1 MTTHRRVTR
10 LLQGFGALVILLAAF
25 ALPASAQSN
34 KASITGT
41 VTDQNGGTVSGA
53 IVTAINT
60 GTNASREVKTNDEGY
75 YEIPALDVG
84 QYRVEITAPNFQ
96 KTIQEN
102 VTLQIGDR
110 LPVDIVLTAGA
121 VDATVTIEAAPQ
133 LVESETSDR
142 GSVVTGRE
150 VTELPISGRNFSKL
164 ATLTPGVAS
173 AVVGTLSDPGAFNNG
188 DPNAGNQGPGGN
200 NANGNTESARF
211 ARSGGSNLTVNG
223 QRPTNNNF
231 SLDGVDNNEP
241 QFGTI
246 GVYPNPDAIAEF
258 KVTTSVPP
266 AEIGRAGGAVINV
279 TIKPGTNEFHGSL
292 YYYGQNSALNAYH
305 TILKRNRAEAQ
316 SRGDLVLPTKARLQI
331 HEFGGTLGGPIIKDH
346 TFFFFDFLGQRN
358 NLPIPFNTDVPT
370 AGSRNGDFSQF
381 DKIVRDPRTGLPFPG
396 NVIPA
401 GRIISQGRNYLN
413 SYPNPTVNIRNPGM
427 FCDPCSGANFF
438 GTRDNQETIN
448 NFGIKIDHR
457 ISDNNSLSG
466 RFNFQDTERIR
477 ANYFPNTATAGFGA
491 GEEFGNSRQFTVS
504 DTHTFSPSVLNEFR
518 FGYTK
523 IDIKIFNCGVGGGC
537 GVSPTYAS
545 DLGIPNVN
553 DGSIERSGGALIGNT
568 GAGFLEF
575 TGDGGLFTVTS
586 KNPYFADTVTI
597 VHGKHV
603 TKFGGELRLRYLDSY
618 DGGRNGGV
626 KGQFQYND
634 TDPVNNPILPGQVC
648 PPESIAPGGR
658 CYVDPSGF
666 PYGGSGNSQA
676 NILLGVG
683 ANFVSNANIPGGTF
697 HLRSQEY
704 GVFVQDD
711 WKVTDRLTLNLGL
724 RYDLFPSFTERDGR
738 QGNFDLAARQVVVA
752 SGSGDRLVS
761 TDKNNFGPRVG
772 FAYAMGAEKKFVI
785 RGGFGLLYTLDGV
798 DDPPLIRNPPFSN
811 QISIGS
817 NAFDAGGRTTTFNLA
832 TGPPTVPVIN
842 PANIPTNVVVY
853 YQQPDQKT
861 ASVYQFQLSFQYQLG
876 KDYSIDVGYVG
887 NRSRHLLATRDL
899 GAGGTAQARNAA
911 GQFIDALVAYEPRA
925 SSQYDGMQVQLQ
937 KRLSNNIQGQVSYT
951 WSHTIDDSTGVF
963 NGIGDARGSRGG
975 PANPFNFRLDRGNSS
990 LDIRHL
996 LSANAIIDLPFGK
1009 GQRFLNQGGY
1019 VDKIFG
1025 GFQLNL
1031 ITTARSGFPF
1041 TVNANGDVGGPG
1053 GGATVRATQ
1062 IGDPFANVPSGR
1074 YINVAAFSTASSC
1087 VTNAAGRSICSGSIG
1102 RNTFRGPS
1110 IFNTDASLFKNTK
1123 LTEKLEMQI
1132 GIEAFNLFNHANYTV
1147 PNNNASDAGA
1157 FGRFDAAYPGRVV
1170 QYRFKLKF

>member
-1 MTTHRRVTR
+1 
-10 LLQGFGALVILLAAF
+10 LLAAF
-25 ALPASAQSN
+25 ALPALAQTN
-34 KASITGT
+34 KATITGT
-41 VTDQNGGTVSGA
+41 ITDQNGGTVSGA
-53 IVTAINT
+53 AVTVVNVD
-60 GTNASREVKTNDEGY
+60 TNAERTVKSSDDGNYEVPLLDIGRYRITVSAPSFKKSIRES
-75 YEIPALDVG
+75 
-84 QYRVEITAPNFQ
+84 
-96 KTIQEN
+96 
-102 VTLQIGDR
+102 VTLQTGDR
-110 LPVDIVLTAGA
+110 LPVDVVLEPGDVGA
-121 VDATVTIEAAPQ
+121 EVTVTADAP

-150 VTELPISGRNFSKL
+150 VTELPLAGRNFTSL
-164 ATLTPGVAS
+164 ATLTPGVTR

-200 NANGNTESARF
+200 NSNGNTESARF
-211 ARSGGSNLTVNG
+211 ARSGGANLSVNG

-246 GVYPNPDAIAEF
+246 GVYPNPDSIAEF

-266 AEIGRAGGAVINV
+266 AEIGRAGGAVINT
-279 TIKPGTNEFHGSL
+279 TIKSGTNEFHGSA

-305 TILKRNRAEAQ
+305 PILKRNRAEAA
-316 SRGDLVLPTKARLQI
+316 SRGDLVLPRKAIVQI
-331 HEFGGTLGGPIIKDH
+331 NEFGGTLGGPIFKDRA
-346 TFFFFDFLGQRN
+346 FFFTDFLGQRN
-358 NLPIPFNTDVPT
+358 NLPIPFDTVVPT
-370 AGSRNGDFSQF
+370 NGSRNGDFTLF

-401 GRIISQGRNYLN
+401 SRIIAPGRAYLN
-413 SYPNPTVNIRNPGM
+413 AYPTPTVNTRNPGK
-427 FCDPCSGANFF
+427 FCDPCTGANFF
-438 GTRDNQETIN
+438 GTRGNEETIN
-448 NFGIKIDHR
+448 NYQVKIDHR
-457 ISDNNSLSG
+457 LTSNNSLTG
-466 RFNFQDTERIR
+466 RFNFQDTERVR
-477 ANYFPNTATAGFGA
+477 ANFFPLTPTAGFGA
-491 GEEFGNSRQFTVS
+491 GEEFGNSRQFVAS

-518 FGYTK
+518 FGFTK

-537 GVSPTYAS
+537 GVSPTFAS
-545 DLGIPNVN
+545 DIGIPNVN
-553 DGSIERSGGALIGNT
+553 DGSLERSGGALIGNT

-575 TGDGGLFTVTS
+575 TGDGGLFAVTS
-586 KNPYFADTVTI
+586 KNPYFADTMTV

-603 TKFGGELRLRYLDSY
+603 TKFGGELRMRYLDSF

-634 TDPVNNPILPGQVC
+634 TDPIANPLVPGQVC
-648 PPESIAPGGR
+648 PAESTTVVNGQTR
-658 CYVDPSGF
+658 CFVDPSGF

-704 GVFVQDD
+704 GLFVQDD

-724 RYDLFPSFTERDGR
+724 RYDLFPSATERDGR
-738 QGNFDLAARQVVVA
+738 QGNFDFASRQVVVA
-752 SGSGDRLVS
+752 SGNGDRLVQ

-772 FAYAMGAEKKFVI
+772 FAYAIGDEKKFVI
-785 RGGFGLLYTLDGV
+785 RGGYGLLYTLDGV

-817 NAFDAGGRTTTFNLA
+817 NAFDAGGRTTPFNFL
-832 TGPPTVPVIN
+832 TGPPQVPVID

-853 YQQPDQKT
+853 FQQPDQKT
-861 ASVYQFQLSFQYQLG
+861 ATVHQFQLSFQYQLG
-876 KDYSIDVGYVG
+876 RDYSIDVGYVG

-899 GAGGTAQARNAA
+899 GAGGTAQARNRA
-911 GQFIDALVAYEPRA
+911 GQFIEAVVAYEPRS
-925 SSQYDGMQVQLQ
+925 SSQYDGLQVQLQ

-990 LDIRHL
+990 LDVRHL
-996 LSANAIIDLPFGK
+996 LSANAIIDLPFGQ
-1009 GQRFLNQGGY
+1009 GQRYLNQGGY
-1019 VDKIFG
+1019 VNKIFG

-1031 ITTARSGFPF
+1031 ITSARSGFPF
-1041 TVNANGDVGGPG
+1041 TVNANGDVGNSG

-1062 IGDPFANVPSGR
+1062 VGDPFANVPSGR
-1074 YINVAAFSTASSC
+1074 FFNVAAFSTASSC
-1087 VTNAAGRSICSGSIG
+1087 VVNAAGRSICSGSLG

-1110 IFNTDASLFKNTK
+1110 IYNTDASLFKNTK
-1123 LTEKLEMQI
+1123 LGERFNMQI
-1132 GIEAFNLFNHANYTV
+1132 GLEAFNLFNRANYTV
-1147 PNNNASDAGA
+1147 PNNNVSDPGA
-1157 FGRFDAAYPGRVV
+1157 FGRFDAAYPGRIM
-1170 QYRFKLKF
+1170 QYRFKLLF